1 MIYSETEIRV
11 RYAETD
17 KMGIAYHGNYF
28 TWFEVAR
35 VNLLDELGAPYRE
48 LESAG
53 YLLPVLECRAKFL
66 RSAFF
71 DDLLTVKTFIEE
83 PPLARIQVRYET
95 LRGEELLCKGET
107 VHGFVTGKGEIT
119 RPPESF
125 LELTRAKFRESS
137 SS

>member
-1 MIYSETEIRV
+1 MIRSKIDIRV

-35 VNLLDELGAPYRE
+35 VNLLDELGTPYRQ
-48 LESAG
+48 LEADG
-53 YLLPVLECRAKFL
+53 FMLPVLECRAKFL
-66 RSAFF
+66 QSAFF

-83 PPLARIQVRYET
+83 PPLARIQVRYE
-95 LRGEELLCKGET
+95 LFRGEKLLCAGET
-107 VHGFVTGKGEIT
+107 IHGFVTSQGELT

-125 LELTRAKFRESS
+125 LAITRAKFRKPD
-137 SS
+137 

>member
-17 KMGIAYHGNYF
+17 KMGIAYHANYF

-35 VNLLDELGAPYRE
+35 VQMLDELGVPYRD
-48 LESAG
+48 LEAEG

-71 DDLLTVKTFIEE
+71 DDLLTIKTFIEE
-83 PPLARIQVRYET
+83 PPLARIQVRYEVV
-95 LRGEELLCKGET
+95 RGEELLCKGET
-107 VHGFVTGKGEIT
+107 VHGFVNTDGEVT
-119 RPPESF
+119 RPPARF
-125 LELTRAKFRESS
+125 VELARARFQAQD
-137 SS
+137 